1 MNRHERDEL
10 LQFLQPLLRAR
21 ATDKD
26 FAAETLIL
34 EQCARQPD
42 ALYLLV
48 QRTMAL
54 EKALQA
60 TQAQLAEERGP
71 VDAPARA
78 LDPASDTSSAREQAG
93 DRSGAWGR
101 GLLAQVSTI
110 GTSVGLGVGLG
121 VTAGVVAGGLLLD
134 AAEDWF
140 SDEL

>member
-21 ATDKD
+21 AADKD

-60 TQAQLAEERGP
+60 AQAQLAEERGP
-71 VDAPARA
+71 VDASVMAQDPDGDAPLARQQ
-78 LDPASDTSSAREQAG
+78 SA

-101 GLLAQVSTI
+101 GLLAQVTTI
-110 GTSVGLGVGLG
+110 GAGVGLG

>member
-21 ATDKD
+21 AADKD

-60 TQAQLAEERGP
+60 AQAQLAEERGP
-71 VDAPARA
+71 VDASVMAQDPDGDASLARQQ
-78 LDPASDTSSAREQAG
+78 SA

-101 GLLAQVSTI
+101 GLLAQVTTI
-110 GTSVGLGVGLG
+110 GAGVGLG

>member
-21 ATDKD
+21 AADKD

-60 TQAQLAEERGP
+60 AQAKLAEERGP
-71 VDAPARA
+71 VDASVMAQDPDGDAPLARQ
-78 LDPASDTSSAREQAG
+78 PSA

-101 GLLAQVSTI
+101 GLLAQVTAI
-110 GTSVGLGVGLG
+110 GAGVGLG

>member
-21 ATDKD
+21 AADKD

-60 TQAQLAEERGP
+60 AQAQLAEERGP

-101 GLLAQVSTI
+101 GLLAQVTTI
-110 GTSVGLGVGLG
+110 GAGVGLG

>member
-21 ATDKD
+21 AADKD

-48 QRTMAL
+48 QRTLAL

-60 TQAQLAEERGP
+60 AQAQLAEARGP
-71 VDAPARA
+71 GDASAMAQHP
-78 LDPASDTSSAREQAG
+78 PGDTSLAREQTG
-93 DRSGAWGR
+93 DRPGAWGR

-110 GTSVGLGVGLG
+110 GAGVGLG